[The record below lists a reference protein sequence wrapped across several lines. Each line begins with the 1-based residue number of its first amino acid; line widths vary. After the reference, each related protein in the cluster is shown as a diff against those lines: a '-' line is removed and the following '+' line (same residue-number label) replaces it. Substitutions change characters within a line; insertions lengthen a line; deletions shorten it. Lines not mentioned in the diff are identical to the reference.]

1 LQVIECVGG
10 LNRFPLE
17 MIVDSDAIDK
27 VLWRFSEAVAGCR
40 MAILTK
46 ERKVALMA
54 GETARR
60 APMMSL
66 QDLYRVYLTIA
77 AKPGEPVPLSAF
89 ELPREEMEKLF
100 SIFDED
106 YHISRFFHFSE
117 AGGEKYLIDGENVTH
132 VAIDAEISSI
142 L

>member
-1 LQVIECVGG
+1 MSTE
-10 LNRFPLE
+10 
-17 MIVDSDAIDK
+17 S
-27 VLWRFSEAVAGCR
+27 
-40 MAILTK
+40 
-46 ERKVALMA
+46 
-54 GETARR
+54 ARR

-66 QDLYRVYLTIA
+66 PELYRVYTTIA

-89 ELPREEMEKLF
+89 KLPVEEAEKLF

-117 AGGEKYLIDGENVTH
+117 ANGDKYSINGEIATH
-132 VAIDAEISSI
+132 VAIDPEIASI

>member
-1 LQVIECVGG
+1 
-10 LNRFPLE
+10 
-17 MIVDSDAIDK
+17 
-27 VLWRFSEAVAGCR
+27 
-40 MAILTK
+40 
-46 ERKVALMA
+46 MA

-66 QDLYRVYLTIA
+66 PELYRVYTTIA
-77 AKPGEPVPLSAF
+77 AKPGAPVPLSAF
-89 ELPREEMEKLF
+89 KLPREEMEKLF

-132 VAIDAEISSI
+132 VAIDSEISSI

>member
-1 LQVIECVGG
+1 
-10 LNRFPLE
+10 
-17 MIVDSDAIDK
+17 
-27 VLWRFSEAVAGCR
+27 
-40 MAILTK
+40 MAILTN

-54 GETARR
+54 GGTARS

-66 QDLYRVYLTIA
+66 QELYRLYTTIA
-77 AKPGEPVPLSAF
+77 AKPGEPVPLPAF
-89 ELPREEMEKLF
+89 KLPREEMEKLF

>member
-1 LQVIECVGG
+1 
-10 LNRFPLE
+10 
-17 MIVDSDAIDK
+17 
-27 VLWRFSEAVAGCR
+27 
-40 MAILTK
+40 MAILTN

-54 GETARR
+54 GEIARR

-66 QDLYRVYLTIA
+66 QELYRVYLTIA

-117 AGGEKYLIDGENVTH
+117 AEGEKYLIDGENVTH

>member
-1 LQVIECVGG
+1 
-10 LNRFPLE
+10 
-17 MIVDSDAIDK
+17 
-27 VLWRFSEAVAGCR
+27 
-40 MAILTK
+40 
-46 ERKVALMA
+46 MA
-54 GETARR
+54 GEIARR
-60 APMMSL
+60 APLMSL
-66 QDLYRVYLTIA
+66 QELYRVYATIA
-77 AKPGEPVPLSAF
+77 AKPGEPVALSAF
-89 ELPREEMEKLF
+89 KLPREETEKLF

>member
-1 LQVIECVGG
+1 
-10 LNRFPLE
+10 
-17 MIVDSDAIDK
+17 
-27 VLWRFSEAVAGCR
+27 
-40 MAILTK
+40 
-46 ERKVALMA
+46 MA

-66 QDLYRVYLTIA
+66 PELYRVYTTIA
-77 AKPGEPVPLSAF
+77 AKPGMPVLLSAF
-89 ELPREEMEKLF
+89 KLPREEMEKLF

>member
-1 LQVIECVGG
+1 
-10 LNRFPLE
+10 
-17 MIVDSDAIDK
+17 
-27 VLWRFSEAVAGCR
+27 
-40 MAILTK
+40 MAILAN

-66 QDLYRVYLTIA
+66 QELYRVYTTIA
-77 AKPGEPVPLSAF
+77 AKPGEPVPLLAF
-89 ELPREEMEKLF
+89 KLPREEMEKLF

>member
-1 LQVIECVGG
+1 
-10 LNRFPLE
+10 
-17 MIVDSDAIDK
+17 
-27 VLWRFSEAVAGCR
+27 
-40 MAILTK
+40 MAILIS

-54 GETARR
+54 GENARR
-60 APMMSL
+60 APMISL
-66 QDLYRVYLTIA
+66 QELYRVYTTIA

-89 ELPREEMEKLF
+89 KLSKEETEKLF

-117 AGGEKYLIDGENVTH
+117 AGGEKYSINGESSTH

>member
-1 LQVIECVGG
+1 MYAE
-10 LNRFPLE
+10 
-17 MIVDSDAIDK
+17 S
-27 VLWRFSEAVAGCR
+27 
-40 MAILTK
+40 T
-46 ERKVALMA
+46 
-54 GETARR
+54 RR

-66 QDLYRVYLTIA
+66 QELYRVYTTIA

-89 ELPREEMEKLF
+89 RWSKEETEKVF

-117 AGGEKYLIDGENVTH
+117 AGGEKYFIDRENVTH
-132 VAIDAEISSI
+132 VAIDPEISSI